1 MIQLSSTD
9 DAVSIVTGA
18 AADIE
23 VHASWVDNASGTITP
38 GRTNTVSLTSSTDAV
53 IVSAPAAATQR
64 RVKTISVRN
73 NHAATASTVTI
84 QHTDGTNV
92 ETLIYVNL
100 LAGETLTYGSRWVH
114 YDTNGGEYPRTLTY
128 ATKADMEDP
137 SSGGKVVSPGV
148 QHNHPGHPKF
158 WVSAIQY
165 NYTALPTD
173 SYNLTSISDVA
184 AGRMGCVIAT
194 DFSGADYAVLAT
206 LERLSTS
213 LTVTNVK
220 YCTIRNA
227 TLAAGQLE
235 IEVYD
240 GTATTHVQE
249 DAGYL
254 YVVGL
259 GDQ

>member
-1 MIQLSSTD
+1 MIQLTSTD
-9 DAVSIVTGA
+9 DALSIVTSA

-23 VHASWVDNASGTITP
+23 VHASWVDNIAGTITP
-38 GRTNTVSLTSSTDAV
+38 GRTNTASITSSTDAV
-53 IVSAPAAATQR
+53 IVAAPASGQR
-64 RVKTISVRN
+64 RVKTISIRN
-73 NHAATASTVTI
+73 NHAVTSCNVTV
-84 QHTDGTNV
+84 QHTDGSNA
-92 ETLIYVNL
+92 ETLIFATL
-100 LAGETLTYGSRWVH
+100 LASETLTYGSRWVH

-128 ATKADMEDP
+128 ATKTDMEDP
-137 SSGGKVVSPGV
+137 SSGGKTVSPGV
-148 QHNHPGHPKF
+148 QQYHPGHPKF

-165 NYTALPTD
+165 NYTALPID
-173 SYNLTSISDVA
+173 SYNLTSISDTA
-184 AGRMGCVIAT
+184 AGRLGCIIAT
-194 DFSGADYAVLAT
+194 DFSGTDYAVLAT
-206 LERLSTS
+206 LERLSTT

-254 YVVGL
+254 FVTGL